1 MVSQRAPFGA
11 YKKKEGPLKVILNI
25 SLPRMTF
32 KRRQEIEGATL
43 DIFSYKQDSEKHPT
57 KGRRQIQH
65 YNPPDMCGLMDV
77 TAQRKP
83 QQTIPMGN

>member
-43 DIFSYKQDSEKHPT
+43 DIFSYKQEKT
-57 KGRRQIQH
+57 S
-65 YNPPDMCGLMDV
+65 N
-77 TAQRKP
+77 
-83 QQTIPMGN
+83 